1 MSPCP
6 LVPSDAEACL
16 DRGGSATSSSQT
28 NAAFRPESKP
38 LQPVLR
44 LPCDGYARP
53 REPMEQPFLPSIHLD
68 SGTPST
74 NHRVSRIVGTSAKRA
89 WRQASRSFFVVPFR
103 LELPTSSTCT
113 LKPSFQD
120 WFSCLIFPAH
130 LAIALNMAMMIPTPR
145 IEPIDVEA
153 SRIGNNG
160 PYAARRMDLAN
171 ASMGQLGTDDGD
183 QD

>member
-1 MSPCP
+1 MSCTAFA
-6 LVPSDAEACL
+6 SDGRAY
-16 DRGGSATSSSQT
+16 SSSDWSLSKSFSLIW
-28 NAAFRPESKP
+28 NAFTCSGLVVVES
-38 LQPVLR
+38 
-44 LPCDGYARP
+44 
-53 REPMEQPFLPSIHLD
+53 FSI
-68 SGTPST
+68 
-74 NHRVSRIVGTSAKRA
+74 
-89 WRQASRSFFVVPFR
+89 RQASRSFFVVPFR
-103 LELPTSSTCT
+103 LEFPTSSTCT

-120 WFSCLIFPAH
+120 WFSCLILPAQ

-160 PYAARRMDLAN
+160 PIATRRMDIAN

>member
-1 MSPCP
+1 MSVASFSGVVRP
-6 LVPSDAEACL
+6 LTTGQPEQIRRSLAELPKTPGVQDSRHLNKTRLAPS
-16 DRGGSATSSSQT
+16 
-28 NAAFRPESKP
+28 
-38 LQPVLR
+38 
-44 LPCDGYARP
+44 
-53 REPMEQPFLPSIHLD
+53 
-68 SGTPST
+68 
-74 NHRVSRIVGTSAKRA
+74 
-89 WRQASRSFFVVPFR
+89 SRSFFVVPFR
-103 LELPTSSTCT
+103 LELPTSTMCT

-120 WFSCLIFPAH
+120 WFSSLILPAH